1 MKKPKPMQVSQ
12 GNITAPK
19 LVSTEV
25 NAQFSA
31 IQSVAKMKEIHSAAV
46 RVKGTTIK
54 DLINDGRA

>member
-1 MKKPKPMQVSQ
+1 MKKPKPMQVIQ

-19 LVSTEV
+19 LVSTEI

-31 IQSVAKMKEIHSAAV
+31 NQSVVKMKQIHSVAA

-54 DLINDGRA
+54 ELINDGRA

>member
-25 NAQFSA
+25 NAQLSPN
-31 IQSVAKMKEIHSAAV
+31 QSVAKMKEIYSAAA

-54 DLINDGRA
+54 ELINDGRA